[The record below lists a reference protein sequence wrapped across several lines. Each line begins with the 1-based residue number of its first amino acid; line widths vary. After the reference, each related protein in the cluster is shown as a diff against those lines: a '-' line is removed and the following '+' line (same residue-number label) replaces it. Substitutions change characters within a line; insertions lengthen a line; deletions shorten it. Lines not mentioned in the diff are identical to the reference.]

1 MEVLE
6 KFGSAYQ
13 KQVFLE
19 PLLQG
24 EVRSCFAMTEPGVAS
39 SDATQISTRIE
50 REPGGTYLV
59 RGHKFFISGALRAE
73 CKFALVLGKSLTGGS
88 KRA

>member
-1 MEVLE
+1 
-6 KFGSAYQ
+6 
-13 KQVFLE
+13 
-19 PLLQG
+19 
-24 EVRSCFAMTEPGVAS
+24 MTEPGVAS